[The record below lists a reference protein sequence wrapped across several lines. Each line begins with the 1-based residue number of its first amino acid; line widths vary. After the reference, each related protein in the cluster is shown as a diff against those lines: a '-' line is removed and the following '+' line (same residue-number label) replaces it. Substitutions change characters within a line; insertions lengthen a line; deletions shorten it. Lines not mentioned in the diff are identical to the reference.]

1 VSGKRTLTKMNAFD
15 FVITI
20 ALGSTLAAVS
30 LNKNIALID
39 GLLAFFIFIFL
50 QFGLTWLSVRFKKVK
65 NIITSSP
72 SILVF
77 RGELMTEVMKRERI
91 TIEEINMAVRKQGF
105 ADLTK
110 IDVVVL
116 ETTGDISI
124 IQEKG
129 EDHNALEDVQNF
141 PITKEKKDIKSMK

>member
-30 LNKNIALID
+30 LNKSIPLLD
-39 GLLAFFIFIFL
+39 GLLVFFLFIFL
-50 QFGLTWLSVRFKKVK
+50 QFGLTWLSVRVKKVK

-72 SILVF
+72 SILVY
-77 RGELMTEVMKRERI
+77 RGELMIEVMKKERI

-110 IDVVVL
+110 IDIVVL

-129 EDHNALEDVQNF
+129 EDPNTLEDVQNF
-141 PITKEKKDIKSMK
+141 PINK